1 MTYEEAVA
9 AITPGLYR
17 HFKGKYYRVLS
28 IARHS
33 ETTMEP
39 MVVYQALY
47 GSGGLWVR
55 PADMWNET
63 VERDREEIRRFQPL
77 SRAERVLFF
86 EKIFDEVR
94 SMSHETAAF
103 AEETRMKVR
112 LLDEY
117 YTSGEW
123 QEDYEADEEGL
134 LPADLKRGVLSTHS
148 PILLGLP
155 GAEILSFDDGPI
167 HPCTYEETDS
177 YQVTSMFI
185 NNREQILHRLLDE

>member
-1 MTYEEAVA
+1 
-9 AITPGLYR
+9 
-17 HFKGKYYRVLS
+17 
-28 IARHS
+28 
-33 ETTMEP
+33 
-39 MVVYQALY
+39 
-47 GSGGLWVR
+47 
-55 PADMWNET
+55 MWNET

-134 LPADLKRGVLSTHS
+134 LPADLKRGVLSQD
-148 PILLGLP
+148 GL
-155 GAEILSFDDGPI
+155 
-167 HPCTYEETDS
+167 S
-177 YQVTSMFI
+177 YSAWFAGCGDFK
-185 NNREQILHRLLDE
+185 L